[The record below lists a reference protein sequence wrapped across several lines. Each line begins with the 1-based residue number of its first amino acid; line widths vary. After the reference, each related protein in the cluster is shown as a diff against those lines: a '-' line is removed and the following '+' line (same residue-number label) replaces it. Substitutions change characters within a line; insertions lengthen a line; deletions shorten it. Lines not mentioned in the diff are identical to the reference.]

1 MSSSSLRSSKGMLL
15 LIPLPS
21 ISKLR
26 PSVFWLEFRNL
37 LYTLSEINCS
47 ANKQIINKLCL
58 TLLIKPPKLNIIHI
72 FVVSYCITT
81 DWTQLIEVDRR
92 TGWFWRTGYSLLCT
106 VNTGI
111 ITKVKLAPS
120 PRAFITVEELF
131 TFHISPKP
139 TSSRLSKQTERVS
152 GALKINDR
160 TFIKQQKV

>member
-1 MSSSSLRSSKGMLL
+1 MSFEKLGVGGGGWWWWWVHLDYNVSSG
-15 LIPLPS
+15 PFFEFW
-21 ISKLR
+21 ISYWAWTR
-26 PSVFWLEFRNL
+26 TRTRAW
-37 LYTLSEINCS
+37 
-47 ANKQIINKLCL
+47 Q
-58 TLLIKPPKLNIIHI
+58 

-120 PRAFITVEELF
+120 PRAFLTVEELF
-131 TFHISPKP
+131 TFHISPRP